1 MWGSVIGSHCEEVN
15 EIAWYQHKEIHKHTW
30 VCPGRELKSI
40 VHYFLA
46 RKDNQVRIKNVK
58 VVRGAEIGNDI

>member
-1 MWGSVIGSHCEEVN
+1 MRFCTVN
-15 EIAWYQHKEIHKHTW
+15 EMLVTNTWYQHKEIHKHTW
-30 VCPGRELKSI
+30 VCPGRELRSI

-46 RKDNQVRIKNVK
+46 RKDNQVRVNYVK